1 MTDGTPRGDSHAPLE
16 ASVDLGPLDYVYAPS
31 SDVAAD
37 ARWFTEVLGAE
48 LVFAIDDSGTR
59 VAMLRVRSDGPV
71 IIVTDHLPDERS
83 VLIYRVEDLSVTSA
97 ALEAHGWPP
106 ERTIELPPGPCI
118 TLRSPGGQRV
128 AIYERSRPGVVDSM
142 AGRRD
147 F

>member
-1 MTDGTPRGDSHAPLE
+1 
-16 ASVDLGPLDYVYAPS
+16 VDLGPLDFVYAPS

-37 ARWFTEVLGAE
+37 ARWLTEVLGAE
-48 LVFAIDDSGTR
+48 LVFAIDEAGTR
-59 VAMLRVRSDGPV
+59 IAMLRVGFDEPM
-71 IIVTDHLPDERS
+71 IILTDHLPDERS
-83 VLIYRVEDLSVTSA
+83 VLIYRVEDLALGAA
-97 ALEAHGWPP
+97 ALEAHGWAP

-128 AIYERSRPGVVDSM
+128 AIYERSRPGVVESI